1 MVNGHSK
8 TGCKNRLQTQTARLP
23 GNEKNNEKTTKKALN
38 SQELRASYRGG
49 EGGIRTRG
57 KFYPSYA
64 FQAYDLN
71 RSSTSPS
78 GMYCSLGQWL
88 FRSNDS
94 SALKLVAAYA
104 VNTWTIGRKAFKNV
118 LLKHSESRY
127 VLLGIGGHDLGNTE
141 ASAGRPLGQSL
152 VVR

>member
-1 MVNGHSK
+1 MGTPKRVVK
-8 TGCKNRLQTQTARLP
+8 TDYKPRQLGCPAMK
-23 GNEKNNEKTTKKALN
+23 KTTKKALN

-78 GMYCSLGQWL
+78 GMYCSLGQWS

-94 SALKLVAAYA
+94 LALKLVAAYA

-118 LLKHSESRY
+118 LLEHSESRY
-127 VLLGIGGHDLGNTE
+127 VLLALAGTTWVTLWHRQ
-141 ASAGRPLGQSL
+141 AGR
-152 VVR
+152 